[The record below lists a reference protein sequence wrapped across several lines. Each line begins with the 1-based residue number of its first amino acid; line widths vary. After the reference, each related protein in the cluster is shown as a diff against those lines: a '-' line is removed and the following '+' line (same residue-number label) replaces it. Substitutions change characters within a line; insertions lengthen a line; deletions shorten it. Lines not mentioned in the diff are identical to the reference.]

1 MFKNYLT
8 IALRNLRTHKV
19 ISFINIAGL
28 AIGLAMFMLIALYIQ
43 HELSFDKFHE
53 NGDRICRVEQILDHK
68 TYKDASA
75 GCPAALSKSFI
86 ADFPE
91 FEAVSRVIP
100 GGNFILTVSDDQKI
114 RQRAFYADSAF
125 FTIFSFPGIKGDL
138 TSALDAPYSVVLTQT
153 VAKKIFGEQDP
164 LGKTI
169 RFFDDD
175 QDHKVTGVIQDVP
188 QNSHFTFDLLISS
201 VSITAS
207 SDRDPFEAWH
217 DNWVPLYVLL
227 HPEQPWQKASEKIQF
242 ALKKYQGEQSR
253 HELYLRPLSRI
264 HLYANVKHE
273 FGLIGSIKNIY
284 IFSAIAIFV
293 LIIAGINFMN
303 LTTARSAE
311 RAREV
316 GLRKVSGAQRTS
328 LVLQFLGE
336 SIFMAFMAMLFAVML
351 MNMLLPEFNRI
362 VNRDLFLSFL
372 ENWPFALGLL
382 FITILTGLL
391 SGIYPAFVLSS
402 FKPANV
408 LKGSFSSGSKNV
420 FLRKALVVLQFF
432 ISVTLI
438 SGSMIILQQVNYLLH
453 KDLGYNAEQILTLHA
468 GSTDLGTYR
477 VFKNQILQNPNVIR
491 VATADYMMH
500 SSTNWTR
507 ISWEGATEGEWMKI
521 NVNYVDEDLLETYG
535 MTVVKGRAFSR
546 EYGSDQGNVVILN
559 EAAVREIGWEEPV
572 GKNIRYWGDYKLT
585 NIGPTKVV
593 GVVKDYHFLSLHNPV
608 TPLMLRLF
616 PEDVTGW
623 NVSVKMS
630 GQDIPK
636 TIAFIENKFTELFPE
651 AVFDYRFLD
660 EDFNRMYSE
669 EREFGKV
676 ILYLTLLAIF
686 IACLGLFGL
695 ASFATK
701 QRTKEIGIRKVI
713 GATIAHIMWLLN
725 SEFLKLAVLGCFLA
739 WPVAYFVMGKWLQN
753 FPYRVSIQWW
763 VFVLSSLAAC
773 VVALLTISYQSI
785 KSATANP
792 VDSLRYE

>member
-1 MFKNYLT
+1 MFKNYLI
-8 IALRNLRTHKV
+8 IALRNFRRYKV

-43 HELSFDKFHE
+43 YELSYDKFHE
-53 NGDRICRVEQILDHK
+53 NGDRICRVEQILDHN
-68 TYKDASA
+68 TYKEASA
-75 GCPAALSKSFI
+75 GCPAALSKPLI

-100 GGNFILTVSDDQKI
+100 GGNFILTVADNQKI
-114 RQRAFYADSAF
+114 RQRVFYADSAF
-125 FTIFSFPGIKGDL
+125 FTIFSFPRIKGDL
-138 TSALDAPYSVVLTQT
+138 ATALDAPYSVVLTQA
-153 VAKKIFGEQDP
+153 VAEKVFREQDP

-169 RFFDDD
+169 RFDDD
-175 QDHKVTGVIQDVP
+175 QDYKVTGVIQDVP

-201 VSITAS
+201 VSITAGR
-207 SDRDPFEAWH
+207 DRDLFEAWH

-242 ALKKYQGEQSR
+242 ALKKYQGEESR

-273 FGLIGSIKNIY
+273 FGLIGSIKNVY

-293 LIIAGINFMN
+293 LIIAAINFMN

-316 GLRKVSGAQRTS
+316 GLRKVLGARRTS
-328 LVLQFLGE
+328 LIRQFLGE
-336 SIFMAFMAMLFAVML
+336 SISMALMAMLFAIIL
-351 MNMLLPEFNRI
+351 MDMFLHEFNRI
-362 VNRDLFLSFL
+362 VNRDLFLSFW
-372 ENWPFALGLL
+372 ENWPFALGFL
-382 FITILTGLL
+382 FITLLVGLL

-408 LKGSFSSGSKNV
+408 LKGSFSSGSRNV

-438 SGSMIILQQVNYLLH
+438 SGTVIILQQVNYLLH
-453 KDLGYNAEQILTLHA
+453 KDLGYNTEQILIFPA
-468 GSTDLGTYR
+468 GSTDLDTYR
-477 VFKNQILQNPNVIR
+477 IFQNQILQNPNVIH

-507 ISWEGATEGEWMKI
+507 ISWEGATEGDWMKI
-521 NVNYVDEDLLETYG
+521 NVNYIDEDFLKTYG
-535 MTVVKGRAFSR
+535 MTVVEGRAFSK

-559 EAAVREIGWEEPV
+559 EAAVKEIGWEEPI
-572 GKNIRYWGDYKLT
+572 GKNIRYGGDYKLN
-585 NIGPTKVV
+585 NIGLTEVV
-593 GVVKDYHFLSLHNPV
+593 GVVKDYHFLSLHNSV
-608 TPLMLRLF
+608 TPMMLRLF

-623 NVSVKMS
+623 NVSVKVS

-636 TIAFIENKFTELFPE
+636 SIAFIENKFNEFFPE
-651 AVFDYRFLD
+651 DVFNYRFLD

-669 EREFGKV
+669 ERKSGKV

-713 GATIAHIMWLLN
+713 GATIPHIMWLLN
-725 SEFLKLAVLGCFLA
+725 SEFLKLTVLGCFLA
-739 WPVAYFVMGKWLQN
+739 WPVAYFVMDKWLQN

-763 VFVLSSLAAC
+763 VFLLSSLAAC

>member
-8 IALRNLRTHKV
+8 IALRNLRRHKL

-68 TYKDASA
+68 TYKEPSA
-75 GCPAALSKSFI
+75 GCPAALSKALI

-91 FEAVSRVIP
+91 FEAVSRVIL
-100 GGNFILTVSDDQKI
+100 GGDYILTVSDNQKI
-114 RQRAFYADSAF
+114 SQRVFYADSAF
-125 FTIFSFPGIKGDL
+125 FKIFSFPRIKGDL
-138 TSALDAPYSVVLTQT
+138 TSALDAPYSVVLTQA
-153 VAKKIFGEQDP
+153 VAEKIFGEQDP

-169 RFFDDD
+169 RFFNED
-175 QDHKVTGVIQDVP
+175 QDYKITGIIQDVP

-201 VSITAS
+201 VSITAGRE
-207 SDRDPFEAWH
+207 RDLFESWH

-273 FGLIGSIKNIY
+273 FALIGSIKNIY

-303 LTTARSAE
+303 LTTARSAD

-328 LVLQFLGE
+328 LIRQFLGE
-336 SIFMAFMAMLFAVML
+336 SIFMAFMAMLFALIIMKA
-351 MNMLLPEFNRI
+351 LLPEFNRI

-372 ENWPFALGLL
+372 ENWPFTLGILI
-382 FITILTGLL
+382 ITLLTGLL

-408 LKGSFSSGSKNV
+408 LKGSFSSGSRNV

-438 SGSMIILQQVNYLLH
+438 SGTVIILQQVNYLLN
-453 KDLGYNAEQILTLHA
+453 KDLGYNAEQILIFHA
-468 GSTDLGTYR
+468 GSTDAGTYR
-477 VFKNQILQNPNVIR
+477 VFRNQLLQNPNVIH

-500 SSTNWTR
+500 SSVNWTR
-507 ISWEGATEGEWMKI
+507 IAWEGAAEGEWIKI
-521 NVNYVDEDLLETYG
+521 NVNYIDEDLLETYG
-535 MTVVKGRAFSR
+535 MTMVKGRDFSR
-546 EYGSDQGNVVILN
+546 EYGSDKGNVVILN
-559 EAAVREIGWEEPV
+559 ESAVREIGSEEPI
-572 GKNIRYWGDYKLT
+572 GKNILYWGDYKLT
-585 NIGPTKVV
+585 NIGPAEVV

-608 TPLMLRLF
+608 SPLMLRLF
-616 PEDVTGW
+616 PEDMTGW

-636 TIAFIENKFTELFPE
+636 TIAFIENKFKGLFPE
-651 AVFDYRFLD
+651 SVFDYRFLD

-725 SEFLKLAVLGCFLA
+725 SEFLKLTVLGCILA
-739 WPVAYFVMGKWLQN
+739 WPVAYFVMGEWLQN

-763 VFVLSSLAAC
+763 VFLLSSLAAC

>member
-8 IALRNLRTHKV
+8 IALRNLRRHKV

-43 HELSFDKFHE
+43 YEFSFDKFHK

-68 TYKDASA
+68 TYKEASA
-75 GCPAALSKSFI
+75 GCPAALSKSLI

-91 FEAVSRVIP
+91 FESVSRVIL
-100 GGNFILTVSDDQKI
+100 GGDFLLVLSDNQKI
-114 RQRAFYADSAF
+114 SQRSFYADSAF
-125 FTIFSFPGIKGDL
+125 FKIFSFPGIKGDL
-138 TSALDAPYSVVLTQT
+138 TTALDAPYSVVLTQA
-153 VAKKIFGEQDP
+153 VAEKIFGEQVP
-164 LGKTI
+164 LGKTV
-169 RFFDDD
+169 RFLNSD
-175 QDHKVTGVIQDVP
+175 QDYKVTGVIQDVP
-188 QNSHFTFDLLISS
+188 HNSHFTFDLLISS
-201 VSITAS
+201 VSISAGRE
-207 SDRDPFEAWH
+207 RDPFESWH

-242 ALKKYQGEQSR
+242 ALKKYQGEQSL
-253 HELYLRPLSRI
+253 HELYLRPLSRV
-264 HLYANVKHE
+264 HLYADVRHE

-303 LTTARSAE
+303 LTTARAAD

-328 LVLQFLGE
+328 LVKQFLGE
-336 SIFMAFMAMLFAVML
+336 SVFMAFMALLLAIVL
-351 MNMLLPEFNRI
+351 MKVLLPEFNRI
-362 VNRDLFLSFL
+362 VSRDLFLSFL
-372 ENWPFALGLL
+372 ENWPFVLGILL
-382 FITILTGLL
+382 VTLLTGLL

-408 LKGSFSSGSKNV
+408 LKGSFSSGSRNV
-420 FLRKALVVLQFF
+420 FLRKSLVVLQFF

-438 SGSMIILQQVNYLLH
+438 SGTIIILQQVNYLLNR
-453 KDLGYNAEQILTLHA
+453 DLGYNTEQILIIHG
-468 GSTDLGTYR
+468 GSPDVGTYR
-477 VFKNQILQNPNVIR
+477 VFKNQISQNPNVIN
-491 VATADYMMH
+491 VASADYMMH
-500 SSTNWTR
+500 SSNNWTR
-507 ISWEGATEGEWMKI
+507 IAWEGAAEGEWIKI
-521 NVNYVDEDLLETYG
+521 NVNYIDEDLIETYG
-535 MTVVKGRAFSR
+535 MTMVKGRAFSR
-546 EYGSDQGNVVILN
+546 EYGADRGNVVILN
-559 EAAVREIGWEEPV
+559 EAAVREIGWEEPI
-572 GKNIRYWGDYKLT
+572 GKNIRFYGDYKLT
-585 NIGPTKVV
+585 NVGPVEVV
-593 GVVKDYHFLSLHNPV
+593 GVVKDYNFLSLHNPI

-616 PEDVTGW
+616 PEDMTGW

-636 TIAFIENKFTELFPE
+636 TIAFIENAFKGLFPE
-651 AVFDYRFLD
+651 AVFSYRFLD
-660 EDFNRMYSE
+660 EDFGRMYSE

-713 GATIAHIMWLLN
+713 GATVAHIMWLLN
-725 SEFLKLAVLGCFLA
+725 SEFLKLTVLGCVLA

-753 FPYRVSIQWW
+753 FPYRVSMQWW
-763 VFVLSSLAAC
+763 VFLLSGLAAC
-773 VVALLTISYQSI
+773 IVALLSVSYQSI

>member
-1 MFKNYLT
+1 
-8 IALRNLRTHKV
+8 
-19 ISFINIAGL
+19 
-28 AIGLAMFMLIALYIQ
+28 
-43 HELSFDKFHE
+43 
-53 NGDRICRVEQILDHK
+53 VEQILDHK
-68 TYKDASA
+68 TYKEASA
-75 GCPAALSKSFI
+75 GCPAALSKSLM

-91 FEAVSRVIP
+91 FEAVSRVILW
-100 GGNFILTVSDDQKI
+100 GNIILTVSDNQKI
-114 RQRAFYADSAF
+114 SQRAFYADSAF
-125 FTIFSFPGIKGDL
+125 FTIFSFPGVRGDL
-138 TSALDAPYSVVLTQT
+138 TTALDAPYSVVLTQT

-175 QDHKVTGVIQDVP
+175 QDHKVTGIIQDVP

-201 VSITAS
+201 VSITAG

-217 DNWVPLYVLL
+217 NNWVPLYVLL

-242 ALKKYQGEQSR
+242 ALKKYQGEETR

-264 HLYANVKHE
+264 HLYANVRHE

-303 LTTARSAE
+303 LTTARSAD
-311 RAREV
+311 RAQEV

-328 LVLQFLGE
+328 LIQQFLGE
-336 SIFMAFMAMLFAVML
+336 SIFMAFMAMFFAIIL
-351 MNMLLPEFNRI
+351 MKMLLPEFNRI

-372 ENWPFALGLL
+372 ENWPFVLGIL
-382 FITILTGLL
+382 FITLLTGLL

-420 FLRKALVVLQFF
+420 FLRKSLVVLQFF

-438 SGSMIILQQVNYLLH
+438 SGTMIILQQVNYLLH
-453 KDLGYNAEQILTLHA
+453 KDLGYNTEQILTFDA
-468 GSTDLGTYR
+468 GSADVGTYR
-477 VFKNQILQNPNVIR
+477 VFKNQILQNPKVIH

-507 ISWEGATEGEWMKI
+507 ASWEGATEGEWMKI
-521 NVNYVDEDLLETYG
+521 NVNYIDEDLIETYG

-546 EYGSDQGNVVILN
+546 EYGSDRGNVVILN
-559 EAAVREIGWEEPV
+559 ETAVREIGWEEPI

-585 NIGPTKVV
+585 NIGSVEVV

-623 NVSVKMS
+623 NVSVKVS

-636 TIAFIENKFTELFPE
+636 TIAFIENKFKGLFPE
-651 AVFDYRFLD
+651 SVFDYRFLD
-660 EDFNRMYSE
+660 EDFGRMYSE
-669 EREFGKV
+669 ERKSGKV
-676 ILYLTLLAIF
+676 ILYLTLLAMF

-713 GATIAHIMWLLN
+713 GATIPHIMWLLN
-725 SEFLKLAVLGCFLA
+725 SEFLKLTVLGCFLA

-763 VFVLSSLAAC
+763 VFLLSSLAAC
-773 VVALLTISYQSI
+773 VVALLSISYQSI

>member
-1 MFKNYLT
+1 MLKNYLT
-8 IALRNLRTHKV
+8 IALRNLRRHKI

-68 TYKDASA
+68 TYKETSA
-75 GCPAALSKSFI
+75 GCPAALSKVLI

-91 FEAVSRVIP
+91 FEAVSRVIL
-100 GGNFILTVSDDQKI
+100 GGDFLLVLSDNQKI
-114 RQRAFYADSAF
+114 SQRSFYADSAF
-125 FTIFSFPGIKGDL
+125 FKIFSFPGIKGDL
-138 TSALDAPYSVVLTQT
+138 TTALDAPYSVVLTQT
-153 VAKKIFGEQDP
+153 VAEKIFGEQDP
-164 LGKTI
+164 LGKTV
-169 RFFDDD
+169 RFLNSD
-175 QDHKVTGVIQDVP
+175 QDYKVTGVIQDVP
-188 QNSHFTFDLLISS
+188 HNSHFTFDLLISS
-201 VSITAS
+201 VSISAGR
-207 SDRDPFEAWH
+207 DRDPFESWH

-227 HPEQPWQKASEKIQF
+227 HAEQPWQNTSEKIQF
-242 ALKKYQGEQSR
+242 ALQKYQGEQSR

-264 HLYANVKHE
+264 HLYADVRHE
-273 FGLIGSIKNIY
+273 FALIGSIKNIY

-303 LTTARSAE
+303 LTTARAAD
-311 RAREV
+311 RAQEV

-328 LVLQFLGE
+328 LVKQFLGE
-336 SIFMAFMAMLFAVML
+336 SIFMAFMAMLFAVIL
-351 MNMLLPEFNRI
+351 MKILLPEFNRI

-372 ENWPFALGLL
+372 ENWPFALWLL
-382 FITILTGLL
+382 FITLLVGLL

-402 FKPANV
+402 YKPANV
-408 LKGSFSSGSKNV
+408 LKGSFSSGSRNV
-420 FLRKALVVLQFF
+420 FLRKTLVVLQFF

-438 SGSMIILQQVNYLLH
+438 SGTMIILQQVNYLLH
-453 KDLGYNAEQILTLHA
+453 KDLGYNTEQILIVHA

-477 VFKNQILQNPNVIR
+477 VFKHQISQNPKVIH

-500 SSTNWTR
+500 SSDNWTR
-507 ISWEGATEGEWMKI
+507 VSWEGAAEGEWMKI
-521 NVNYVDEDLLETYG
+521 NVNYIDEDIIETYG
-535 MTVVKGRAFSR
+535 MTMVKGRAFSK
-546 EYGSDQGNVVILN
+546 EYGSDRGNVVILN
-559 EAAVREIGWEEPV
+559 EAAAREISWEEPV
-572 GKNIRYWGDYKLT
+572 GKNIRFWGDYKLRDA
-585 NIGPTKVV
+585 GPKEVV

-616 PEDVTGW
+616 PEDMSGW
-623 NVSVKMS
+623 NVSVKVS

-636 TIAFIENKFTELFPE
+636 TIAFIENAFKGLFPE
-651 AVFDYRFLD
+651 DVFSYRFLD

-669 EREFGKV
+669 ERKSGKV
-676 ILYLTLLAIF
+676 ILYLTLLAMF

-695 ASFATK
+695 ASYATK

-713 GATIAHIMWLLN
+713 GATVPHIMWLLN
-725 SEFLKLAVLGCFLA
+725 SEFLKLTVLGCILA
-739 WPVAYFVMGKWLQN
+739 WPVAYFMMAKWLQN

-763 VFVLSSLAAC
+763 VFLLSSIAAC
-773 VVALLTISYQSI
+773 VVALLSISYQSI

>member
-8 IALRNLRTHKV
+8 IALRNLRRYKV

-28 AIGLAMFMLIALYIQ
+28 AIGLAVFMLIALYIQ
-43 HELSFDKFHE
+43 YEFSFDKFHE
-53 NGDRICRVEQILDHK
+53 NGDRICRVEQILDHN
-68 TYKDASA
+68 TYKEASA
-75 GCPAALSKSFI
+75 GCPAALSKTLM

-91 FEAVSRVIP
+91 FGAVSRVIP
-100 GGNFILTVSDDQKI
+100 GGNFILTVSDNQKI
-114 RQRAFYADSAF
+114 RQRVFYADSAF

-138 TSALDAPYSVVLTQT
+138 TAALDAPYSVVLTQA
-153 VAKKIFGEQDP
+153 VAEKVFGEQDP

-169 RFFDDD
+169 RFDDD
-175 QDHKVTGVIQDVP
+175 QDYKVTGVVQDVP
-188 QNSHFTFDLLISS
+188 HNSHFTFDLLISS
-201 VSITAS
+201 VSITAGRE
-207 SDRDPFEAWH
+207 RDLFEAWH

-242 ALKKYQGEQSR
+242 ALKKYQGEESR

-303 LTTARSAE
+303 LTTARSAD

-328 LVLQFLGE
+328 LIRQFLGE
-336 SIFMAFMAMLFAVML
+336 SIFMAFIAMLFAIIL
-351 MNMLLPEFNRI
+351 MKIFLPEFNRI
-362 VNRDLFLSFL
+362 VNRDLFLPFL

-382 FITILTGLL
+382 FITLLAGLL

-408 LKGSFSSGSKNV
+408 LKGSFSSGSRNV

-438 SGSMIILQQVNYLLH
+438 SGTMIILQQVNYLLH
-453 KDLGYNAEQILTLHA
+453 RDLGYNAEQILTFQT
-468 GSTDLGTYR
+468 GSTDPGTYQA
-477 VFKNQILQNPNVIR
+477 FQNQILQNPNVIH

-521 NVNYVDEDLLETYG
+521 NVNYIDEDLLETYG
-535 MTVVKGRAFSR
+535 MTVVKGRAFSK

-559 EAAVREIGWEEPV
+559 ETAVKEIGWEEPI
-572 GKNIRYWGDYKLT
+572 GKNIRYWGDYKLN
-585 NIGPTKVV
+585 NIGPTEVV

-616 PEDVTGW
+616 PEHMTGW
-623 NVSVKMS
+623 NVSVKVS

-636 TIAFIENKFTELFPE
+636 TIAFIENKFNEFFPE
-651 AVFDYRFLD
+651 AVFNYRFLD

-669 EREFGKV
+669 ERKSGKV

-713 GATIAHIMWLLN
+713 GATIPHIMWLLN
-725 SEFLKLAVLGCFLA
+725 SEFLKLTVLGCFLS
-739 WPVAYFVMGKWLQN
+739 WPVAYFVMDKWLQN

-763 VFVLSSLAAC
+763 VFLLSSLAAC